1 MAPPASS
8 AFVVLARRFATSS
21 LRRSHYG
28 EGPGQNMPFSV
39 ENRWRLLA
47 LMVGFFGSG
56 FALPFVVVRHQ
67 LLKK

>member
-1 MAPPASS
+1 
-8 AFVVLARRFATSS
+8 
-21 LRRSHYG
+21 
-28 EGPGQNMPFSV
+28 MPFSV
-39 ENRWRLLA
+39 DNRWRLLA